1 MRARGAKTTEGV
13 NAIPETPCRKV
24 RENERLRAQA
34 RAERSREGGR
44 MSVPRPADGKDG
56 NDQGAVGGDEG
67 RIEGETNPGLDKEV
81 GKLDVINESNEGE
94 RR

>member
-1 MRARGAKTTEGV
+1 MRGCVCTGEGREIQRGGADER
-13 NAIPETPCRKV
+13 PE
-24 RENERLRAQA
+24 
-34 RAERSREGGR
+34 
-44 MSVPRPADGKDG
+44 DGKDG